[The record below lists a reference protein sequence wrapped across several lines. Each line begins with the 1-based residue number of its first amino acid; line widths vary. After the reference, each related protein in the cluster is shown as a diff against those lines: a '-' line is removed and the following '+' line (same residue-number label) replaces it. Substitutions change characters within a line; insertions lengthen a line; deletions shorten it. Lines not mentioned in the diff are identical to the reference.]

1 VREQSVSWLV
11 CCLRDIAGDLLCL
24 FYGTRESERERKESR
39 TMIDADDKN
48 NTNEKDQ
55 TEKLT
60 NLDRSAGDTQQ
71 VHNHET
77 TWRREEEEGGSE

>member
-1 VREQSVSWLV
+1 
-11 CCLRDIAGDLLCL
+11 
-24 FYGTRESERERKESR
+24 
-39 TMIDADDKN
+39 MIDADDKN